1 MAMDPG
7 DLFPKPLVRM
17 FRISFFFFSS
27 SFLVVSRLPNGGFRF
42 RVWFVVG
49 LIGLLRCGK
58 SCRLRWINYLRPD
71 VKRGNFTIDEDEL
84 IIKLHKLLGNKWSLI
99 AGRLPGRTDNE
110 IKNHWNTHIRRRLLR
125 GGIDPKTH
133 QPTKPTTTE
142 EGNCS
147 SALTAATTDGAEKP
161 PQPPPEQQ
169 PNQFPDGEEEHINL
183 ELTLALFP
191 TPSES
196 TAESKLRRTTAP
208 DGPDEDAGACV
219 GCCQLRNEDSHQCQK
234 CYNQVVNLTL

>member
-1 MAMDPG
+1 MGRKPCCDKAHTNRGAWTKEEDDRLIEYIRMNG
-7 DLFPKPLVRM
+7 HGSWRSLPKAA
-17 FRISFFFFSS
+17 
-27 SFLVVSRLPNGGFRF
+27 
-42 RVWFVVG
+42 
-49 LIGLLRCGK
+49 GLLRCGK

-147 SALTAATTDGAEKP
+147 SALTAATTDCAEKP
-161 PQPPPEQQ
+161 PPPEQQ
-169 PNQFPDGEEEHINL
+169 PNQFPDGEEEHVNL

-219 GCCQLRNEDSHQCQK
+219 GCCQLSNEDSHQCQK
-234 CYNQVVNLTL
+234 CYNQDFNLTL